1 MVVILSDLQEFSYKE
16 IAEIL
21 DCPVGTV
28 MSRLF
33 RGRRLLQRELAG
45 YAVERGIPVGSEL
58 DAGELPASL
67 DEYRKRR
74 ARTE

>member
-16 IAEIL
+16 MAEIL

-33 RGRRLLQRELAG
+33 RGRRILQQTLAG
-45 YAVERGIPVGSEL
+45 YAAERGISAEANGAPT
-58 DAGELPASL
+58 SL
-67 DEYRKRR
+67 DDFRKRK
-74 ARTE
+74 AKGE